1 MYIGIDIGGTT
12 IKALL
17 GDGSGRILAFDRIP
31 TGKGADEI
39 DAGIEGLLRGLA
51 RAASVPM
58 GRIKA
63 VGVGSAGAID
73 RRTGTIIKSPNIP
86 AFRHHPLASS
96 IERRTGIKAFL
107 ENDATVAVM
116 GEWWTGH
123 GRDYQNWIMLTL
135 GTGIGGGAVIDNR
148 LYTGQTGSALEV
160 GHMSIDYRGR
170 RCPCGST
177 GCLERYASAP
187 SLLRLA
193 RSLLKKY
200 PRSTL
205 HARLKKETLSPRM
218 IEEEAHRGDALSKMV
233 YESVAGWLGIG
244 VANLVNLFN
253 PEAVIFTGG
262 LSKAHRLILPTVKRV
277 VKSRVLEGLDSNLKY
292 FVVRDVERLPAL
304 GALKLAMDSYRP

>member
-17 GDGSGRILAFDRIP
+17 SDRSGAILAFERIA
-31 TGKGADEI
+31 TGKTLEDI
-39 DAGIEGLLRGLA
+39 DAGLGELVRRLA
-51 RAASVPM
+51 RAASVPLS
-58 GRIKA
+58 RIKA
-63 VGVGSAGAID
+63 IGVGSAGAID
-73 RRTGTIIKSPNIP
+73 RKSGIIIKSPNIP
-86 AFRHHPLASS
+86 AFRHHPLALTL
-96 IERRTGIKAFL
+96 EKRTGIRVFL

-116 GEWWTGH
+116 GEWWMGH
-123 GRDYQNWIMLTL
+123 GKDFRNWIMFTL
-135 GTGIGGGAVIDNR
+135 GTGIGGGAVLNNS

-160 GHMSIDYRGR
+160 GHMSIDFRGR

-193 RSLLKKY
+193 RSLLRRY

-218 IEEEAHRGDALSKMV
+218 IEEEAHRGDALSTEA

-262 LSKAHRLILPTVKRV
+262 LAKAHRLILPTVKRV
-277 VKSRVLEGLDSNLKY
+277 VKSRVLEGLDTNLQY
-292 FVVRDVERLPAL
+292 LVVKDVERLPAL
-304 GALKLAMDSYRP
+304 GAVKLAIDSCQS

>member
-31 TGKGADEI
+31 TGKGAEEI
-39 DAGIEGLLRGLA
+39 DAGIEGLVRGLA

-135 GTGIGGGAVIDNR
+135 GTGIGGGAVVDNR
-148 LYTGQTGSALEV
+148 LYTGQTGSAL
-160 GHMSIDYRGR
+160 
-170 RCPCGST
+170 
-177 GCLERYASAP
+177 
-187 SLLRLA
+187 
-193 RSLLKKY
+193 
-200 PRSTL
+200 
-205 HARLKKETLSPRM
+205 
-218 IEEEAHRGDALSKMV
+218 EEAHRGDALSKMV

-304 GALKLAMDSYRP
+304 GAVKLAMDSYRP

>member
-17 GDGSGRILAFDRIP
+17 SDRSGAILVFERIA
-31 TGKGADEI
+31 TGQSLEDI
-39 DAGIEGLLRGLA
+39 DSGLVELVCRLA
-51 RAASVPM
+51 RAASVPLS
-58 GRIKA
+58 RIKA
-63 VGVGSAGAID
+63 IGVGSAGAID
-73 RRTGTIIKSPNIP
+73 RKGGIIIKSPNIP
-86 AFRHHPLASS
+86 AFKHHPLAQTL
-96 IERRTGIKAFL
+96 EKRTGIKVFL

-116 GEWWTGH
+116 GEWWMGH
-123 GRDYQNWIMLTL
+123 GKDFRNWIMLTL
-135 GTGIGGGAVIDNR
+135 GTGIGGGAVVNNS

-160 GHMSIDYRGR
+160 GHMSIDFRGR

-193 RSLLKKY
+193 RRLLRRY

-218 IEEEAHRGDALSKMV
+218 IEEEAHHGDPLSIKV

-262 LSKAHRLILPTVKRV
+262 LAKAHRLILPTVKRV
-277 VKSRVLEGLDSNLKY
+277 VKSRVLEGLDTNLQY
-292 FVVRDVERLPAL
+292 FVVKDVERLPAL
-304 GALKLAMDSYRP
+304 GAVKLAIDSYQS